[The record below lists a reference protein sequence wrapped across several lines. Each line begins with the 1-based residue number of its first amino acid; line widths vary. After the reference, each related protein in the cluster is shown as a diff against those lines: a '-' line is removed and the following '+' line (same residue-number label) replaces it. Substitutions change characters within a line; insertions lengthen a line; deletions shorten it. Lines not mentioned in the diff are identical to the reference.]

1 MHLCINVTLTA
12 NIIDNTLSIHRYVKT
27 VNMQKLQLSKQNE
40 KHALLLDH
48 RQLINKAYGS
58 AVPNSETY
66 ELKSQ
71 LFQFQPK
78 TSQQPPQNQR
88 KRKRK
93 CKLSETAKNAA
104 VDNINEYL
112 ELLPEAKVDAVR
124 TLPRYWEDEYGLPQ
138 LHGSNTTGKF
148 QTFQTPASTFIIPHA
163 ACFYN
168 HNVDQL
174 RALLPQLRPSYDLI
188 VIDPPWRN
196 KYIRRLKRVKQELG
210 YTMMDNDQLAMLPL
224 GQLTHERT
232 LVAIWCTNSNL
243 HQQALETQ
251 LLPRWQLRLLHK
263 LRWYKLNTAH
273 QLISDLN
280 EEDASQKQPYEV
292 LYLACHVQSNGAYA
306 TDLTQTELLL
316 SVPSIV
322 HSHKPPLLDWMRQ
335 YLQLE
340 RDQVEPNCLELFAR
354 YLQPQFT
361 SIGLEVLK
369 LMDDRLYDKK

>member
-1 MHLCINVTLTA
+1 MQQWTTLMS
-12 NIIDNTLSIHRYVKT
+12 TLSCCQKQKW
-27 VNMQKLQLSKQNE
+27 MQ
-40 KHALLLDH
+40 
-48 RQLINKAYGS
+48 
-58 AVPNSETY
+58 SE
-66 ELKSQ
+66 LC
-71 LFQFQPK
+71 
-78 TSQQPPQNQR
+78 R
-88 KRKRK
+88 
-93 CKLSETAKNAA
+93 A
-104 VDNINEYL
+104 
-112 ELLPEAKVDAVR
+112 
-124 TLPRYWEDEYGLPQ
+124 
-138 LHGSNTTGKF
+138 TGKM
-148 QTFQTPASTFIIPHA
+148 STDFPSCMEAIRL
-163 ACFYN
+163 
-168 HNVDQL
+168 L